1 MFVGMGQNWPLING
15 YWGWVTAISELIIV
29 VCLLWYMF
37 EILLDTSFVKI
48 SDLYMLLLP
57 VWVSNLIKSPTSL
70 HLKQNKQSNAAVL
83 TGCIQ
88 MTSISL
94 SKKLEF
100 TLREKKQLQYRLWN
114 KHHNT

>member
-70 HLKQNKQSNAAVL
+70 HLKQNKQSNAADDFHFLEQEVRIYFKRKE
-83 TGCIQ
+83 TTTI
-88 MTSISL
+88 SIM
-94 SKKLEF
+94 E
-100 TLREKKQLQYRLWN
+100 
-114 KHHNT
+114 